1 MPKNQNIQ
9 ALVFALKGVD
19 CFLSEYAFNDA
30 MEQEALKHKRII
42 RALRNQL
49 TIKELNHQ
57 KKGTKTMNKKN
68 FIANLKFYKWSY
80 LSGHITKNELSFHIT
95 KIVLQYKFF
104 LKIN

>member
-42 RALRNQL
+42 RALL
-49 TIKELNHQ
+49 KKEVLAERYNGSCDRT
-57 KKGTKTMNKKN
+57 GTN
-68 FIANLKFYKWSY
+68 
-80 LSGHITKNELSFHIT
+80 
-95 KIVLQYKFF
+95 
-104 LKIN
+104 